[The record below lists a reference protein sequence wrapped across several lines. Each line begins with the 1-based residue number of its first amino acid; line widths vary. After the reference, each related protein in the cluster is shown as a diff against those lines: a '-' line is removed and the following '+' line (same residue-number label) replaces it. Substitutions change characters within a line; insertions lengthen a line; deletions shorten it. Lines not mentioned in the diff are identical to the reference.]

1 MLSRIIRLCVNR
13 RLAGV
18 VFALVLGA
26 YGFHAYLRTPIEAY
40 PDVTNVQVNVIAQLP
55 GLAPEEIERQLTIPL
70 ERELNGTPGMTML
83 RSESLF
89 GLSLIWAIF
98 EDGTDSFRA
107 RSLISERLA
116 NAEIPEEASAEL
128 APDYTPLGKVFY
140 YRLTSDR
147 HTLHEI
153 RAEQEW
159 TVSRVLSQ
167 VPGIAEVGGLGGY
180 LREFHVEV
188 SPSRLQ
194 AHGLALADVSEALEE
209 SNINVGGGFLAHGEQ
224 EMVVRGIGYITG
236 ADDIRDVVLD
246 NEGGVPV
253 TLGDVGRIIE
263 SHTPRRGTV
272 GHTTAAGDE
281 RDIVMGIALLRR
293 GENPSVVLD
302 GLHDKVDQL
311 NNEILPDG
319 MRIETIYDRSE
330 LIAHTMHTVH
340 HNLFHGAILVIGI
353 VWLFLRSLRGS
364 LIVATVIPAS
374 LLAAFTGLYL
384 LDLPANLISM
394 GAIDFGILVG
404 GAVVLVENV
413 VAQAQKRRPENAKE
427 MRRLVV
433 SSAVDVSRPTF
444 YAMAII
450 IAALI
455 PVFTLESVEGRIFR
469 PLALTYAFAMAGALV
484 FTLTIVPALCAMIMK
499 PDKLAHDEPKFV
511 HCLRAGYGWMLQRA
525 LGARPLVIAA
535 ALGVLAIAGLTF
547 TKIGTE
553 FLPELDE
560 GDIYVFTEMPASISL
575 EKGQEILTDMREILV
590 EFPEVVSVTSE
601 QGRPEDGTDN
611 EGINMSKDY
620 VRLIP
625 RDDWRAGL
633 TKGDLVEEM
642 RVALRAIP
650 GVDFSFSQPI
660 RDSIEEAVAGVRGQ
674 VVLKIYGPDLTAMRA
689 TLLESISV
697 LENIPGVVE
706 LGLYRDSVVPQLQ
719 VRIDRQ
725 ALAREGISMEMA
737 QSHVETA
744 LAGRVATEF
753 WDQERPVP
761 VRVRLPYEERADP
774 TRIGAIAVPNA
785 AGGFVPL
792 EEIADISVAEGLTF
806 IPREQNIRYL
816 ALSFNVDGR
825 DMGSVITD
833 AIAAVDE
840 AVEVPEGHRLEWG
853 GEFEN
858 QQRAQARLLI
868 IVPVALVIIFFLL
881 YGALVSLRGAFMVLL
896 TAPIGITGGLF
907 ALYFTGVE
915 LSVSAAIG
923 FIALLGQVALLG
935 LLVLSG
941 IENRRRE
948 GTDKHT
954 GIIEG
959 ATSRFRAVLLDALL
973 AAFGLLPMAISTG
986 LGSETQRP
994 FALVLV
1000 GGMVTVFLTAVFVL
1014 PVVYSWISPREL
1026 KPIRTDDDH
1035 V

>member
-13 RLAGV
+13 RVAAV
-18 VFALVLGA
+18 VFALVLGVFGLQA
-26 YGFHAYLRTPIEAY
+26 YFQTPIEAY

-98 EDGTDSFRA
+98 EDNTDSFRA
-107 RSLISERLA
+107 RALVNERLA
-116 NAEIPEEASAEL
+116 NAEVADGASVEL
-128 APDYTPLGKVFY
+128 APDYTPLGKVYY
-140 YRLTSDR
+140 YRLRSDR
-147 HTLHEI
+147 HSLQEI

-159 TVSRVLSQ
+159 TVAPVLSQ

-180 LREFHVEV
+180 LREIHVEV

-194 AHGLALADVSEALEE
+194 AHGLALEDVTDALEK

-224 EMVVRGIGYITG
+224 EMVVRGLGYITG

-246 NEGGVPV
+246 SEGGAPV
-253 TLGDVGRIIE
+253 TVGDVSRIVE

-272 GHTTAAGDE
+272 GFTTEAGDE

-293 GENPSVVLD
+293 GENPSVVLR
-302 GLHDKVDQL
+302 GLHEKVAQL
-311 NNEILPDG
+311 NADILPDG
-319 MRIETIYDRSE
+319 MEVEVIYDRSE
-330 LIAHTMHTVH
+330 LIAHTMNTVH

-353 VWLFLRSLRGS
+353 VWIFLRSLRGS

-384 LDLPANLISM
+384 MDLPANLISM

-413 VAQAQKRRPENAKE
+413 VAQAQKRRPENARE

-484 FTLTIVPALCAMIMK
+484 FTLTIVPALCALILRA
-499 PDKLAHDEPKFV
+499 DKLGHEEPKFV
-511 HCLRAGYGWMLQRA
+511 HHLRSGYRFLLGVALRARLGVVAIA
-525 LGARPLVIAA
+525 LAVLAA
-535 ALGVLAIAGLTF
+535 AGLVY

-560 GDIYVFTEMPASISL
+560 GDIYIFTEMPASVSL
-575 EKGQEILTDMREILV
+575 EKGQDLLSDMRKILV

-620 VRLIP
+620 VRLTP
-625 RDDWRAGL
+625 RDEWRGGL
-633 TKGDLVEEM
+633 TKQDLIEEM
-642 RVALRAIP
+642 RAELRAIP

-674 VVLKIYGPDLTAMRA
+674 VVLKIYGPDLTAMRT
-689 TLLESISV
+689 TLQESIRV
-697 LENIPGVVE
+697 LEFVPGVVE

-737 QSHVETA
+737 QNHVETA

-753 WDQERPVP
+753 WEHERPVP
-761 VRVRLPYEERADP
+761 IRVRLPYEERADP
-774 TRIGAIAVPNA
+774 TRIGSIAVPNA

-792 EEIADISVAEGLTF
+792 SEIADIAVDEGRTF
-806 IPREQNIRYL
+806 IPREQNLRYL
-816 ALSFNVDGR
+816 AVSFNVEGR
-825 DMGSVITD
+825 DMGSVIAD
-833 AIAAVDE
+833 AIE
-840 AVEVPEGHRLEWG
+840 AVENEIEVPEGHRLEWG

-858 QQRAQARLLI
+858 QQRAQARLLV

-896 TAPIGITGGLF
+896 TAPVGITGGLF
-907 ALYFTGVE
+907 ALYITGVE

-941 IENRRRE
+941 IENTRRA
-948 GTDKHT
+948 GADKAT
-954 GIIEG
+954 GILDG
-959 ATSRFRAVLLDALL
+959 ATSRIRAVLLDAML
-973 AAFGLLPMAISTG
+973 AAFGLLPMALSTG

-1014 PVVYSWISPREL
+1014 PVIYSWISPREL